1 MKAISS
7 LITVSWISLLTAC
20 GDTSSQDGAAS
31 TPAQAPQPSEDE
43 TSQSKTFLGFVA
55 NAFDVTVDGVAYKD
69 LEDFYT
75 KEMDAL
81 PAKVQAAGYD
91 SSYKITFDASIGFSD
106 LWYGMQVYILS
117 NSDHGYQGQ
126 AAVGRNGSF
135 TIDLPTA
142 ALNDSYKVR
151 ANKRIRVILSNGSDT
166 QTLCYNFSAREK
178 SVPFEETSKPIIL
191 DSFDSSLTKY
201 DCPTN
206 ENKDGLNVPKNTE
219 TKLKPGL
226 SKAQVLGVLGSVGL
240 TIKDSQTW
248 CWDDVQ
254 TKESICSA
262 HYYSVC
268 SCSASFSSDGKLVST
283 ENIQSKYL
291 EILAW

>member
-1 MKAISS
+1 MKPISS
-7 LITVSWISLLTAC
+7 LVTVPWLLILAAC
-20 GDTSSQDGAAS
+20 GDTSQDGASSA
-31 TPAQAPQPSEDE
+31 PAQAPQPAEAG

-91 SSYKITFDASIGFSD
+91 TSYKITFDASIGFSD

-117 NSDHGYQGQ
+117 NSEHGYQGQ
-126 AAVGRNGSF
+126 AAVARNGSF

-151 ANKRIRVILSNGSDT
+151 ANKRIRVILTNGADT

-178 SVPFEETSKPIIL
+178 SVPFEETGKPIIL
-191 DSFDSSLTKY
+191 DTFDTTLTKY
-201 DCPTN
+201 DCPSN
-206 ENKDGLNVPKNTE
+206 ENSDGLIVPKNTE

-226 SKAQVLGVLGSVGL
+226 SKAQVLGILGSVGL
-240 TIKDSQTW
+240 TLKDSQTW

-262 HYYSVC
+262 HYYYVC
-268 SCSASFSSDGKLVST
+268 SCSVSFSTDGRLVST
-283 ENIQSKYL
+283 ENISSKYL
-291 EILAW
+291 DILAW